1 MVKLTYP
8 ILYITRKE
16 KGDTQKKVAN
26 KLGIS
31 PQRYQLKESGKA
43 YFTLPEAQKLSEM
56 YGIPIEQ
63 LFSTEF
69 PIAQ

>member
-1 MVKLTYP
+1 MKKITYP
-8 ILYITRKE
+8 LLYITRKE
-16 KGDTQKKVAN
+16 HGHTQSYVAR
-26 KLGIS
+26 KLNFS
-31 PQRYQLKESGKA
+31 SQRYSLKELGKA
-43 YFTLPEAQKLSEM
+43 NWTLPEAQKLSEM